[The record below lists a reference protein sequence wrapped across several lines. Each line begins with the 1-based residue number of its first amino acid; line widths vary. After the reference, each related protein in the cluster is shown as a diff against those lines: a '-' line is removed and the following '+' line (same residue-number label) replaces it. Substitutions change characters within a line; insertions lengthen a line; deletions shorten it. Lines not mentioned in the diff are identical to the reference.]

1 MITKLDMDQPFS
13 HQDKNHEQH
22 GANTNNSFLLTVKLD
37 NYFHPPCQHMHLAD
51 WEAKDSAV
59 VVWTEQKQLTPL

>member
-1 MITKLDMDQPFS
+1 MDQPFS

-22 GANTNNSFLLTVKLD
+22 GANTNNSFLFTVKLD

-51 WEAKDSAV
+51 WEEKDSAV
-59 VVWTEQKQLTPL
+59 VV